1 MSLVVTII
9 EGVIG
14 AVVSAIEEIGSSRG
28 GVFMKTSMMATREVG
43 LVIMGSGSTTS
54 VGESEM
60 VITFNPVA
68 VRIKDVAGVET
79 GSLVNS
85 S

>member
-9 EGVIG
+9 EGIIG

-28 GVFMKTSMMATREVG
+28 GVFMKTIMMATREVG

-68 VRIKDVAGVET
+68 VGIKDVAGVET
-79 GSLVNS
+79 GSLVN
-85 S
+85 